1 MMRRLDESPFL
12 NRMLQTVSTRM
23 AKQRGLPVVVGIAM
37 ILVSMLVGLLN
48 VALDSKI
55 LDALYVILHDGGIV
69 VALIGLLMVEP
80 LGK

>member
-1 MMRRLDESPFL
+1 MMRRMDESPFL
-12 NRMLQTVSTRM
+12 NRMLQTVSARM
-23 AKQRGLPVVVGIAM
+23 AKQRGLPVVIGIAM

-48 VALDSKI
+48 VALDSKL